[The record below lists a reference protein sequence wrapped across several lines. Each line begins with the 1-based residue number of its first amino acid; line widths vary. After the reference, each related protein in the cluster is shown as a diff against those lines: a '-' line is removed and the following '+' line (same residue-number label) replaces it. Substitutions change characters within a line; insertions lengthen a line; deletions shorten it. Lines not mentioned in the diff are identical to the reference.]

1 MVDLVKVLQQSE
13 RSRQAEARRLREE
26 QAEAE
31 RRACIKRSA
40 HVRRLLQKNFIL
52 ENVSDEEL
60 EEMAKFVAYG
70 LGISHDESAVVGSMI
85 TSYSN
90 FISTHNGRVNEQVK
104 DKVLARLSKCTDHVW
119 KNPANQVQIFPRWVK
134 TGAQQPGRP
143 TITYGLYNWVVD
155 RIQGKNLELGL
166 TQASRKVPLQVG

>member
-13 RSRQAEARRLREE
+13 RSRQLEARLREE

-31 RRACIKRSA
+31 RRACVKRSA
-40 HVRRLLQKNFIL
+40 YIKRLLQKNFIL
-52 ENVSDEEL
+52 VESSDECLDEI
-60 EEMAKFVAYG
+60 AKFVAYG
-70 LGISHDESAVVGSMI
+70 LSVSHEDSAVVGSMI
-85 TSYSN
+85 TGYSN
-90 FISTHNGRVNEQVK
+90 FISTRHGRVNEQEK
-104 DKVLARLSKCTDHVW
+104 DKVLARLSKGVDRIW

-155 RIQGKNLELGL
+155 RVQGKNLELGL